1 MNWERTGDPLG
12 DFIRLIGLLEQA
24 LERIGAPPKGTLG
37 EKLNS
42 EAVRDFLHGLPDG
55 AELRGKLF
63 GLLEVRNRVLH
74 ERAAVPPEALKEGPR
89 VVRRLLA
96 HLEVLGF
103 YREGPG
109 IWEISPLQPPM
120 PVTEPLEPDYS
131 TFSFEPAARMG
142 KPPIPIPKR
151 RFALRRLLF
160 PRRNFP

>member
-103 YREGPG
+103 YREQP
-109 IWEISPLQPPM
+109 IREISPPQPLL
-120 PVTEPLEPDYS
+120 PVAEPLEPDH
-131 TFSFEPAARMG
+131 TIFSFEPPAKNG
-142 KPPIPIPKR
+142 KPAIPFPKR
-151 RFALRRLLF
+151 RFTLRRLLL
-160 PRRNFP
+160 PRRVLP